1 MIFSGKTLSWSFWAE
16 RGPKWGVLY
25 FVKNHCM
32 ELFWFFFM
40 KLQDR
45 EGLKYLMWLFFWK
58 KKSFWGFR
66 AKRGLKMRFFRYYQ
80 MIAWNFS
87 NLLRIWLRNKNFLER
102 LLLHSVHSFKV
113 IWIFNSYLIKKP
125 FSFLY
130 QGSDVMLQLFLKK
143 FSPGIFGPKESFAGF
158 LLEVKTT

>member
-1 MIFSGKTLSWSFWAE
+1 MRCFVFCEKSLHGAFLIFFHEVT
-16 RGPKWGVLY
+16 GPW
-25 FVKNHCM
+25 
-32 ELFWFFFM
+32 
-40 KLQDR
+40 R
-45 EGLKYLMWLFFWK
+45 LKILNVRLFFWK

-66 AKRGLKMRFFRYYQ
+66 AKRSLKMRFFRYYQ